1 MTFHISELLKIL
13 NLYKNIDMGAVP
25 KRRISKARKNRR
37 RAHHAL
43 KEPEVVLCPKCEQ
56 PKRPHFR
63 CEYCGFYGKVAKAKT
78 NKSTLKKSSKNE
90 TKAKK
95 TKVKLQK

>member
-1 MTFHISELLKIL
+1 
-13 NLYKNIDMGAVP
+13 MGAVP

-43 KEPEVVLCPKCEQ
+43 KEPEVVLCPKCNQ

-63 CEYCGFYGKVAKAKT
+63 CEYCGFYGKVEKAKAKT
-78 NKSTLKKSSKNE
+78 TKSTKKKSS
-90 TKAKK
+90 TKDSKTKK
-95 TKVKLQK
+95 TKVKPKK